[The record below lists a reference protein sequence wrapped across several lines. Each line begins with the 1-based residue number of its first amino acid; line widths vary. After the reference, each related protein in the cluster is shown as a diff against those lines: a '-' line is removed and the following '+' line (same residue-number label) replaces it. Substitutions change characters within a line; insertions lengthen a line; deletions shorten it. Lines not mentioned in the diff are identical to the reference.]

1 MLAKIKITGNEKTD
15 QAIRLGIFA
24 AGVFGIYRLIK
35 KYGQSP
41 VNPNQIELPQG
52 CYINMFRQSSIKTE
66 MDTIYDL
73 MTGWNFFMYPDEV
86 NVILGYN
93 LCELQF
99 ANIYFL
105 TTYNT
110 TLYKIISEEWDYPF
124 YYYAAALNKLRQN
137 GLGN

>member
-15 QAIRLGIFA
+15 QVIRLGIFA
-24 AGVFGIYRLIK
+24 FGVFGVYRLIQ

-41 VNPNQIELPQG
+41 VNPNQTQLPQG
-52 CYINMFRQSSIKTE
+52 CTINMFRQSNIKTQ
-66 MDTIYDL
+66 MDTIYNKL
-73 MTGWNFFMYPDEV
+73 TGWNLFQYPDEV

-99 ANIYFL
+99 ANTYFL
-105 TTYNT
+105 TTYNK
-110 TLYKIISEEWDYPF
+110 TLYKMISEEWDMDF
-124 YYYAAALNKLRQN
+124 YSAALNKLRQN